1 MTDTTEKKQ
10 IEKKIDI
17 LIVEDEA
24 PISRLMEIHLQ
35 RAGFSTETCDNGRK
49 ACTLLEQNHYRL
61 VLLDRMIPGLRG
73 LELLRWLRKQEAL
86 KILPVIMVTALAQ
99 TEERIRGLNE
109 GADDYLPKPFEPDE
123 LLARVQALLRRS
135 NHQVI
140 AQQDSVIDI
149 DKDAMEARVQ
159 GERLDL
165 RPLEFKLLRRLMKK
179 TGKVRSR
186 QYLLDHV
193 WGVNSFVEER
203 TVDVTIKRLRKTLEK
218 YGLGECIVTVRGSGY
233 RFDDKPHS

>member
-1 MTDTTEKKQ
+1 MTEETSNVDV
-10 IEKKIDI
+10 
-17 LIVEDEA
+17 LIVEDEV
-24 PISRLMEIHLQ
+24 PIARLMEIHLQ
-35 RAGFSTETCDNGRK
+35 RAGFSTATCADGRK
-49 ACTLLEQNHYRL
+49 ACSLLEQNHYRL

-73 LELLRWLRKQEAL
+73 LDLLRWLRKQEAL

-135 NHQVI
+135 GHQ
-140 AQQDSVIDI
+140 AMQQQVPTVVV
-149 DKDAMEARVQ
+149 DKDAEEASIN
-159 GERLDL
+159 GERLNL
-165 RPLEFKLLRRLMKK
+165 RPLEFKLLCRLMKK
-179 TGKVRSR
+179 SGKVRSR

-193 WGVNSFVEER
+193 WGINAFVEER

-218 YGLGECIVTVRGSGY
+218 YGLGDCIVTVRGSGY
-233 RFDDKPHS
+233 RFDEINKI

>member
-1 MTDTTEKKQ
+1 MTDKVQ
-10 IEKKIDI
+10 QHNVDI

-24 PISRLMEIHLQ
+24 AISRLMEIHLQ
-35 RAGFSTETCDNGRK
+35 RAGFSTAICADGRQ
-49 ACTLLEQNHYRL
+49 ACNLLEQNHYRL
-61 VLLDRMIPGLRG
+61 MLLDRMIPNLRG
-73 LELLRWLRKQEAL
+73 LELLRWLRKQDAL
-86 KILPVIMVTALAQ
+86 KNMPVIMVTALAQ

-123 LLARVQALLRRS
+123 LLARVHALLRRS
-135 NHQVI
+135 SHQ
-140 AQQDSVIDI
+140 AATQQDTAIEIDT
-149 DKDAMEARVQ
+149 DAMEARVR

-165 RPLEFKLLRRLMKK
+165 RPLEFKLLQRLMKK
-179 TGKVRSR
+179 AGKVRSR

-218 YGLGECIVTVRGSGY
+218 YGLGDCIVTVRGSGY
-233 RFDDKPHS
+233 RFDEKP